1 MESEKNTLDLVSLMV
16 AGKRV
21 GRTAKTL
28 RNWMTEGK
36 LRGSQGLCYVNHK
49 PMIDWPM
56 FAEAFIK
63 RAP

>member
-16 AGKRV
+16 AGKRI

-36 LRGSQGLCYVNHK
+36 LRGDHGLYYVNNR
-49 PMIDWPM
+49 PMIDWPV
-56 FAEAFIK
+56 FAVAFIK